1 MANIKI
7 ILLFFFLLFF
17 KSFSQSKNT
26 YEFVGGLKLNGSDEQ
41 VVSYKIT
48 FNEEK
53 GVIKGFSITDLGG
66 EHETKNTIVGTYD
79 KNKNLL
85 FFKEDEI
92 VYTKS
97 SVKKSSFC
105 YVNFNGKMN
114 LKSSNPKI
122 DNKFVGLYK
131 NETKCI
137 SGTIQMVG
145 TKKIIKLA
153 TKINTKIQ
161 KSKKIDSKIKES
173 VNPLKKLD
181 SLNINILKET
191 ENLQMFT
198 KDKMI
203 KFEISDP
210 GVEDGDRITIYVSG
224 KIILENYEVSKIKKI
239 VEIPIV
245 SKNTII
251 EVEAVNEGTMPPN
264 TASVII
270 RDTNNEL
277 KTVTRLTKGK
287 KTTISIESE

>member
-48 FNEEK
+48 FSEEK